1 MRKRRID
8 ESPKYLWTPKV
19 WAVLRVLGHVEGE
32 FRKWARSID
41 NLFITT
47 FGREFIEILEYI
59 LEQEDTIE
67 MTKMEEEFG
76 SGTVTDIGD
85 LEDKADQI
93 HRVLLTLTSG
103 ETEDLMVGASNGFE
117 AYRRVHRRWDPRTS
131 GRKRNILRAILQPER
146 VKTWTAV
153 RPAIEQL
160 EELIRRYEARRNAS
174 GARETLI
181 GRHQVRFIG
190 DVGTPR
196 FGETSFV
203 EQE

>member
-1 MRKRRID
+1 MGELAKSLEKTEDRRKSQILMDTKGLGRP
-8 ESPKYLWTPKV
+8 ESF
-19 WAVLRVLGHVEGE
+19 GNVEGE

-41 NLFITT
+41 NLFVTT
-47 FGREFIEILEYI
+47 FGREFIEILEFI

-67 MTKMEEEFG
+67 MSRMESEFG
-76 SGTVTDIGD
+76 AGTVSDLDD

-103 ETEDLMVGASNGFE
+103 ETEDLTVGASNGFE

-131 GRKRNILRAILQPER
+131 GRKRNILRASLQPER

-174 GARETLI
+174 GARGPYRTISSPL
-181 GRHQVRFIG
+181 H
-190 DVGTPR
+190 
-196 FGETSFV
+196 
-203 EQE
+203 

>member
-1 MRKRRID
+1 MIKLKPPYKSFLESQHAPPHPELVTIIPA
-8 ESPKYLWTPKV
+8 ESPCAQPAPAGNLSGCLW
-19 WAVLRVLGHVEGE
+19 
-32 FRKWARSID
+32 SID

-103 ETEDLMVGASNGFE
+103 EAEDLMVGASNGFE
-117 AYRRVHRRWDPRTS
+117 AYRRV
-131 GRKRNILRAILQPER
+131 
-146 VKTWTAV
+146 
-153 RPAIEQL
+153 QL
-160 EELIRRYEARRNAS
+160 FNVPNPLP
-174 GARETLI
+174 
-181 GRHQVRFIG
+181 F
-190 DVGTPR
+190 
-196 FGETSFV
+196 
-203 EQE
+203 QES